1 MSTPSTGHRAWQYNF
16 AFLDE
21 HTKRMIRRG
30 LLKLRGCLER

>member
-21 HTKRMIRRG
+21 HTKGSAEQIP
-30 LLKLRGCLER
+30 